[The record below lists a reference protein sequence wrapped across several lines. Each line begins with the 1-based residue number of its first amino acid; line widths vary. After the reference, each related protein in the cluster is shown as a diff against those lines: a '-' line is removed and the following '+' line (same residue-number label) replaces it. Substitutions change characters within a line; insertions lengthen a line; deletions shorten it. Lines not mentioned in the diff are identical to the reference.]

1 MGSAVTADEKQV
13 ITALKAYARLARMLK
28 YSGCIE
34 DFKLSLQ
41 ALEAWRRLQDRSE
54 VTPAAIQNKLP
65 LF

>member
-1 MGSAVTADEKQV
+1 MTTDEKQV

-41 ALEAWRRLQDRSE
+41 ALDAWRRLQDRGE
-54 VTPAAIQNKLP
+54 ATPTATQNKLP